1 VERINK
7 WLARLKIAHKLILS
21 SIVFALPIAI
31 LLYYVTAQYN
41 RGIHTCQREV
51 AGTAALEVCPGLLR
65 DLREVQSRANLASAG
80 AMSSPDGLAEIRKR
94 VDDAVVTL
102 QRGEDAWTKDLIDRL
117 SGHWRRIE
125 ANGSTMTQAE
135 QAALD
140 RQMVETTT
148 QLVPVI
154 LDDSSLI
161 LDSELHTYYLMNV
174 TGPLLLQ
181 SQAAVAEAGSVA
193 LKAKAQGRRL
203 DARDLSQL
211 QAQCGALVNTIFP
224 RMRYSLETALREDK
238 RLHGADSSF
247 QKSVPPLFER
257 YVELATQ
264 LSLAV
269 SNSSE
274 QAGVAPDPDRFLQM
288 ASAAEDAGVTL
299 GETCTKELRT
309 LLSERIAEDRHARSE
324 ALLMS
329 LLCVGLAAGV
339 VVIVTRNITR
349 PLARVVNLT
358 TDIAAGKVKEAFD
371 RLKRGEFQEF
381 IPDDDPGGHA
391 RTRDETCKL
400 IRSVSTMTE
409 SLNGLL
415 VKVMQACNQVAGS
428 ATQAAAAVR
437 EVEAAVSEQA
447 ASTNEVSATSKEIYA
462 TVQEL
467 ARTMGSVMKMAS
479 DAAHTASGGVSN
491 LDGIRSAI
499 DGLMS
504 SSGAMTRTFESIN
517 EKAGNIDQVITT
529 ITKVANRTNLLSLN
543 AAIEAEKA
551 GEKAGGFSVVA
562 LEMRRLADQTAVAAL
577 DIEKQ
582 IREMQQAVREGVSSV
597 ESYAQQTQA
606 SSAAVTELS
615 SGLGQVIEGTTKL
628 GPQFEA
634 VNSGMQMQSQG
645 AGQIAEAMVN
655 LGEAASQTKAS
666 MAEFREVTLDLHNA
680 VRELQAEVGR
690 FSIAS

>member
-1 VERINK
+1 MERINK

-21 SIVFALPIAI
+21 SVVFALPIAV
-31 LLYYVTAQYN
+31 LLYFVTAQYN
-41 RGIHTCQREV
+41 RRIQTCQREV
-51 AGTAALEVCPGLLR
+51 AGTAALQVCPGLLR
-65 DLREVQSRANLASAG
+65 DLREVQSRASLASAG
-80 AMSSPDGLAEIRKR
+80 ATSSLDGLADTRQRI
-94 VDDAVVTL
+94 DDAVATL
-102 QRGEDAWTKDLIDRL
+102 QRGEDAGTKDLIDRL
-117 SGHWRRIE
+117 SAFWRQHK
-125 ANGSTMTQAE
+125 ASGSAMTPSE

-140 RQMVETTT
+140 QQMVATTSE
-148 QLVPVI
+148 LVPVI
-154 LDDSSLI
+154 LDDFSLT
-161 LDSELHTYYLMNV
+161 LDPELNTTQLMYV
-174 TGPLLLQ
+174 TGLHLLQ
-181 SQAAVAEAGSVA
+181 SQAALAEAESMAHKV
-193 LKAKAQGRRL
+193 KAQGRRL

-211 QAQCGALVNTIFP
+211 QAQCGPLVDEILP
-224 RMRYSLETALREDK
+224 RMRYSLDTALREDK
-238 RLHGADSSF
+238 RLHGAGTSF

-257 YVELATQ
+257 YVELARQ

-269 SNSSE
+269 SNSSG
-274 QAGVAPDPDRFLQM
+274 QAGVAPDPDRLGQM
-288 ASAAEDAGVTL
+288 ASAAEDAGVSL
-299 GETCTKELRT
+299 GETSTKELRT
-309 LLSERIAEDRHARSE
+309 LLSERSAEDRRSQFE
-324 ALLMS
+324 VLLMS
-329 LLCVGLAAGV
+329 LLCVGLAVGV
-339 VVIVTRNITR
+339 MVIVTRNITR
-349 PLARVVNLT
+349 PLGRVVNLT
-358 TDIAAGKVKEAFD
+358 TDIASGKVKEAFD
-371 RLKRGEFQEF
+371 RLKGGEFREF
-381 IPDDDPGGHA
+381 ICDGDGDGHA
-391 RTRDETCKL
+391 RTRDEICKL
-400 IRSVSTMTE
+400 IGSVSTMTE

-428 ATQAAAAVR
+428 ATQTAAAVR
-437 EVEAAVSEQA
+437 EVEASVSEQA

-462 TVQEL
+462 SVKEL
-467 ARTMGSVMKMAS
+467 TRTMSSVMKMAS
-479 DAAHTASGGVSN
+479 DAAHTASGGVNN
-491 LDGIRSAI
+491 LEGIRSAI
-499 DGLMS
+499 DGLIS
-504 SSGAMTRTFESIN
+504 SSAAMTHTFESIN
-517 EKAGNIDQVITT
+517 EKTANIDKVITT

-655 LGEAASQTKAS
+655 LGEAAGQTKTS
-666 MAEFREVTLDLHNA
+666 MAEFREVAVDLHNA

>member
-1 VERINK
+1 MERINK

-80 AMSSPDGLAEIRKR
+80 ATSSPDGLAETRKR
-94 VDDAVVTL
+94 VDDAVATL

-117 SGHWRRIE
+117 SGLWRQIE
-125 ANGSTMTQAE
+125 ASGSAMTLAE

-140 RQMVETTT
+140 RRIVETTT

-181 SQAAVAEAGSVA
+181 AQGAVAEAGSVA

-211 QAQCGALVNTIFP
+211 QAQCGALVNTTFP

-264 LSLAV
+264 FSLAV

-299 GETCTKELRT
+299 GETCTEELRT

-358 TDIAAGKVKEAFD
+358 TDIATGKVKEAFD
-371 RLKRGEFQEF
+371 RLKSGEFREF

-479 DAAHTASGGVSN
+479 DAAHTASGGVSS

-499 DGLMS
+499 DGLIS

-666 MAEFREVTLDLHNA
+666 MAEFREVAVDLHNA

>member
-1 VERINK
+1 MERINK

-21 SIVFALPIAI
+21 GVVFALPIAV
-31 LLYYVTAQYN
+31 LLYYVTTQYN
-41 RGIHTCQREV
+41 QGIHTCQREV
-51 AGTAALEVCPGLLR
+51 EGTALLEVSPRLLR
-65 DLREVQSRANLASAG
+65 DLRQVESRASLATVAG
-80 AMSSPDGLAEIRKR
+80 ANSPDGLAETRKR
-94 VDDAVVTL
+94 IDDAVATL
-102 QRGEDAWTKDLIDRL
+102 QRGEDAETKDLIGRL
-117 SGHWRRIE
+117 SGFWRQLE
-125 ANGSTMTQAE
+125 ASGSAVTPAE

-148 QLVPVI
+148 QLIPVI
-154 LDDSSLI
+154 LDDSLLI
-161 LDSELHTYYLMNV
+161 LDSKLHTYYLMNL

-181 SQAAVAEAGSVA
+181 SQDAVAEAGSVA

-211 QAQCGALVNTIFP
+211 QAQCGAVVNTIFP

-238 RLHGADSSF
+238 RLHGANSSF

-257 YVELATQ
+257 YVELAMQ
-264 LSLAV
+264 LSTAV
-269 SNSSE
+269 STSSA
-274 QAGVAPDPDRFLQM
+274 QGGGAPDLDRFVQM
-288 ASAAEDAGVTL
+288 TSAAEDAGVTL
-299 GETCTKELRT
+299 GETCSKELRT
-309 LLSERIAEDRHARSE
+309 LLSERIAEDRRARSE

-329 LLCVGLAAGV
+329 LLCVSLAAGV
-339 VVIVTRNITR
+339 MVFVTRNITR

-358 TDIAAGKVKEAFD
+358 TEIATGKVKEAFD
-371 RLKRGEFQEF
+371 LLGRGEFREF
-381 IPDDDPGGHA
+381 IPDDDTGGYA
-391 RTRDETCKL
+391 RARDETCKL

-409 SLNGLL
+409 SLNNLL
-415 VKVMQACNQVAGS
+415 VKVVQACNQVAGS

-437 EVEAAVSEQA
+437 EVEASVTEQA
-447 ASTNEVSATSKEIYA
+447 ASTNQVSATSKEIYA

-467 ARTMGSVMKMAS
+467 ARTMASVMKMAS
-479 DAAHTASGGVSN
+479 DAAHTASGGVSS

-499 DGLMS
+499 DGLIS
-504 SSGAMTRTFESIN
+504 SSAAMTQTFESIN
-517 EKAGNIDQVITT
+517 EKTANIDKVITT

-597 ESYAQQTQA
+597 ESNAQQTQA

-666 MAEFREVTLDLHNA
+666 MAEFRKVVEDLNSA
-680 VRELQAEVGR
+680 VGDLQAEVGR
-690 FSIAS
+690 FSTAS

>member
-1 VERINK
+1 MERINK

-21 SIVFALPIAI
+21 SIVFALPIAV

-41 RGIHTCQREV
+41 QGIHTCQREV
-51 AGTAALEVCPGLLR
+51 EGTALLEVCPGLLR
-65 DLREVQSRANLASAG
+65 DLREVESRASLASAG
-80 AMSSPDGLAEIRKR
+80 ATSSPDGLAETRKR
-94 VDDAVVTL
+94 IDDAVATL
-102 QRGEDAWTKDLIDRL
+102 QRGEDAVTKNLIDRL
-117 SGHWRRIE
+117 SDLQRQLE
-125 ANGSTMTQAE
+125 ASGSAMTLTE

-161 LDSELHTYYLMNV
+161 LDSELHTYYLMNL

-181 SQAAVAEAGSVA
+181 SQDAVAEARTVA

-211 QAQCGALVNTIFP
+211 QAQCGAVVNTIFP
-224 RMRYSLETALREDK
+224 RMHYSLETALREDK

-247 QKSVPPLFER
+247 QKGVPPLFAR

-264 LSLAV
+264 FSLAV

-274 QAGVAPDPDRFLQM
+274 QAGAALSPDRFVQM

-299 GETCTKELRT
+299 GETCSKELRT
-309 LLSERIAEDRHARSE
+309 LLSERIAEDRRAQSE

-339 VVIVTRNITR
+339 MVIVTRNITR

-358 TDIAAGKVKEAFD
+358 TDIATGKVKEAFD
-371 RLKRGEFQEF
+371 RLKSGEFREF
-381 IPDDDPGGHA
+381 ISDEDGGGRA
-391 RTRDETCKL
+391 RTRDEICKL
-400 IRSVSTMTE
+400 IGSVSTMTE

-447 ASTNEVSATSKEIYA
+447 ASTNEVSATSKEIHA

-491 LDGIRSAI
+491 LEGIRSAI
-499 DGLMS
+499 DGLIS

-517 EKAGNIDQVITT
+517 EKTGNIDQVITT

-597 ESYAQQTQA
+597 EAYAQQTQT

-628 GPQFEA
+628 GPQFET

-645 AGQIAEAMVN
+645 AGQIAEAMVH

-666 MAEFREVTLDLHNA
+666 MAEFREVAVDLQNA

>member
-80 AMSSPDGLAEIRKR
+80 ATSSPDGLAETRKR
-94 VDDAVVTL
+94 VDDAVATL

-117 SGHWRRIE
+117 SGLWRQIE
-125 ANGSTMTQAE
+125 ASGSAMTLAE

-140 RQMVETTT
+140 RRIVETTT

-181 SQAAVAEAGSVA
+181 AQGAVAEAGSVA

-211 QAQCGALVNTIFP
+211 QAQCGALVNTTFP
-224 RMRYSLETALREDK
+224 RMRYSLETALREEK

-264 LSLAV
+264 FSLAV

-299 GETCTKELRT
+299 GETCTEELRT

-339 VVIVTRNITR
+339 MVIVTRNITR

-358 TDIAAGKVKEAFD
+358 TDIATGKVKEAFE
-371 RLKRGEFQEF
+371 RLKSGEFREF

-437 EVEAAVSEQA
+437 EVEAAVAEQA

-479 DAAHTASGGVSN
+479 DAAHTASGGVSS

-499 DGLMS
+499 DGLIS

-666 MAEFREVTLDLHNA
+666 MAEFREVAVDLHNA

>member
-1 VERINK
+1 MERINK

-21 SIVFALPIAI
+21 SVVFALPIAV
-31 LLYYVTAQYN
+31 LLYYFTARYDQ
-41 RGIHTCQREV
+41 GIQICQREIE
-51 AGTAALEVCPGLLR
+51 GTAALEVCPRLLR
-65 DLREVQSRANLASAG
+65 DLREIESRASLAAAG
-80 AMSSPDGLAEIRKR
+80 ATSAPEGLAETRKR
-94 VDDAVVTL
+94 IDDAVATL
-102 QRGEDAWTKDLIDRL
+102 QRGEDAGTKDLIDRL
-117 SGHWRRIE
+117 AGLSRQLDASGS
-125 ANGSTMTQAE
+125 ATALAE
-135 QAALD
+135 QATLD

-148 QLVPVI
+148 QLVSVI

-181 SQAAVAEAGSVA
+181 SQAAVAEARSVA
-193 LKAKAQGRRL
+193 VKAKAQGRRL

-211 QAQCGALVNTIFP
+211 QAQCGALVNATFP
-224 RMRYSLETALREDK
+224 RMRYSLETALREDR

-247 QKSVPPLFER
+247 QKSVPSLLER
-257 YVELATQ
+257 YVELITQ
-264 LSLAV
+264 LSLAA
-269 SNSSE
+269 SSSSE
-274 QAGVAPDPDRFLQM
+274 QAGAASSPDRFVQM
-288 ASAAEDAGVTL
+288 ASAAEDVGVTL
-299 GETCTKELRT
+299 GETGTRELRR
-309 LLSERIAEDRHARSE
+309 LLSARIAADRHSRSE
-324 ALLMS
+324 AVLLS
-329 LLCVGLAAGV
+329 LLCMVLAAGV
-339 VVIVTRNITR
+339 VVIVARNITR

-371 RLKRGEFQEF
+371 RLKSGEFREF
-381 IPDDDPGGHA
+381 ISDDGPGGGA
-391 RTRDETCKL
+391 RTRDEICKL
-400 IRSVSTMTE
+400 IGSVSTMTE

-415 VKVMQACNQVAGS
+415 IKVMQACNQVAGS
-428 ATQAAAAVR
+428 ATRMAAAVR
-437 EVEAAVSEQA
+437 EMEAAVSEQA

-467 ARTMGSVMKMAS
+467 ARTMSSVMKMAS
-479 DAAHTASGGVSN
+479 DAAHTARGGVSN

-499 DGLMS
+499 EGLLNS
-504 SSGAMTRTFESIN
+504 SSAMTHTFESIN
-517 EKAGNIDQVITT
+517 EKTGNIDQVIAT

-582 IREMQQAVREGVSSV
+582 IHEMQQAVRQGVSSV

-606 SSAAVTELS
+606 SSTAVTELS

-655 LGEAASQTKAS
+655 LREAAGQTKGA
-666 MAEFREVTLDLHNA
+666 MAEFRKVTEDLHNA
-680 VRELQAEVGR
+680 VAELQAEVGR
-690 FSIAS
+690 FSTAS

>member
-479 DAAHTASGGVSN
+479 DAAYTATSGVSN

>member
-1 VERINK
+1 VKQINR

-21 SIVFALPIAI
+21 GIVFALPIAV
-31 LLYYVTAQYN
+31 LLYYVTTEYN
-41 RGIHTCQREV
+41 RGINTSQREV
-51 AGTAALEVCPGLLR
+51 EGTGLMEVCRGLRGDLWEIESRSSLATAA
-65 DLREVQSRANLASAG
+65 AAG
-80 AMSSPDGLAEIRKR
+80 SPDDLAEARQRIA
-94 VDDAVVTL
+94 DAVATL
-102 QRGEDAWTKDLIDRL
+102 QRGEDAMTKSLIDRL
-117 SGHWRRIE
+117 GGLWRQLEASGS
-125 ANGSTMTQAE
+125 AMTPAE
-135 QAALD
+135 QLALD
-140 RQMVETTT
+140 HQMVGTTSE
-148 QLVPVI
+148 LIFVI
-154 LDDSSLI
+154 LDDFSLT
-161 LDSELHTYYLMNV
+161 LDPELHTYHLMNV
-174 TGPLLLQ
+174 AGPRLLQ
-181 SQAAVAEAGSVA
+181 SQAALAEAGSLA

-203 DARDLSQL
+203 DARDLSQM
-211 QAQCGALVNTIFP
+211 QAQCGALANADSP

-264 LSLAV
+264 LALAV
-269 SNSSE
+269 SNSSD
-274 QAGVAPDPDRFLQM
+274 QAGVAPDPERFVQM
-288 ASAAEDAGVTL
+288 ALAAEEAGVTL
-299 GETCTKELRT
+299 GQTCTKELRA
-309 LLSERIAEDRHARSE
+309 LLLKRLAEERRARAE

-339 VVIVTRNITR
+339 MVIVTRNITR

-358 TDIAAGKVKEAFD
+358 TDIAAGKVKVAFD
-371 RLKRGEFQEF
+371 RVQSGEFREF
-381 IPDDDPGGHA
+381 ISDDGPSGRV
-391 RTRDETCKL
+391 RTRDEICKL
-400 IRSVSTMTE
+400 IRAVSTMTE
-409 SLNGLL
+409 SLNSLL
-415 VKVMQACNQVAGS
+415 FKVMQACNQVAGS

-437 EVEAAVSEQA
+437 EVEASVSEQA

-467 ARTMGSVMKMAS
+467 ARTMDSVMKMAS

-491 LDGIRSAI
+491 LTGIRSAI
-499 DGLMS
+499 DGLLS
-504 SSGAMTRTFESIN
+504 SSAAMTHTFESID
-517 EKAGNIDQVITT
+517 EKTGNIDQVIAT

-582 IREMQQAVREGVSSV
+582 IREMQRAVREGVSRV

-606 SSAAVTELS
+606 SSAAVSELS
-615 SGLGQVIEGTTKL
+615 SGLEQVIEGTTKL

-634 VNSGMQMQSQG
+634 VNSSMQMQSQG

-655 LGEAASQTKAS
+655 LREAAGQTKAS
-666 MAEFREVTLDLHNA
+666 MAEFRQVSEDLHNA

-690 FSIAS
+690 FSTAS

>member
-1 VERINK
+1 MERINK

-211 QAQCGALVNTIFP
+211 QAQCGALVNTTFP

-428 ATQAAAAVR
+428 ATQTAAAVR

-628 GPQFEA
+628 GPQFEV

>member
-1 VERINK
+1 MERINK

-21 SIVFALPIAI
+21 SVVFALPIAV
-31 LLYYVTAQYN
+31 LLYYFTARYDQ
-41 RGIHTCQREV
+41 GIQICQREIE
-51 AGTAALEVCPGLLR
+51 GTAALEVCPRLLR
-65 DLREVQSRANLASAG
+65 DLREIESRASLDAAG
-80 AMSSPDGLAEIRKR
+80 ATSAPEGLAETRKR
-94 VDDAVVTL
+94 IDDAVATL
-102 QRGEDAWTKDLIDRL
+102 QRGEDAGTKDLIDRL
-117 SGHWRRIE
+117 AGLSRQLDASGS
-125 ANGSTMTQAE
+125 ATALAE
-135 QAALD
+135 QATFD
-140 RQMVETTT
+140 HQMVETTT
-148 QLVPVI
+148 QLVSVI

-181 SQAAVAEAGSVA
+181 SQAAVAEARSVA
-193 LKAKAQGRRL
+193 VKAKAQGRRL

-211 QAQCGALVNTIFP
+211 QAQCGALVNATFP
-224 RMRYSLETALREDK
+224 RMRYSLETALREDR

-247 QKSVPPLFER
+247 QKSVPSLLER
-257 YVELATQ
+257 YVELITQ
-264 LSLAV
+264 LSLAA
-269 SNSSE
+269 SSSSE
-274 QAGVAPDPDRFLQM
+274 QAGAASGPDRFVQM
-288 ASAAEDAGVTL
+288 ASAAEDVGVTL
-299 GETCTKELRT
+299 GETGTRELRR
-309 LLSERIAEDRHARSE
+309 LLSARIAADRHSRSE
-324 ALLMS
+324 AVLLS
-329 LLCVGLAAGV
+329 LLCMVLAAGV
-339 VVIVTRNITR
+339 VVIVARNITR

-371 RLKRGEFQEF
+371 RLKSGEFREF
-381 IPDDDPGGHA
+381 ISDDGPGGGA
-391 RTRDETCKL
+391 RTRDEICKL
-400 IRSVSTMTE
+400 IGSVSTMTE

-415 VKVMQACNQVAGS
+415 IKVMQACNQVAGS
-428 ATQAAAAVR
+428 ATRMAAAVR
-437 EVEAAVSEQA
+437 EMEAAVSEQA

-467 ARTMGSVMKMAS
+467 ARTMSSVMKMAS
-479 DAAHTASGGVSN
+479 DAAHTARGGVSN

-499 DGLMS
+499 EGLLNS
-504 SSGAMTRTFESIN
+504 SSAMTHTFESIN
-517 EKAGNIDQVITT
+517 EKTGNIDQVIAT

-582 IREMQQAVREGVSSV
+582 IHEMQQAVRQGVSSV

-606 SSAAVTELS
+606 SSTAVTELS

-655 LGEAASQTKAS
+655 LREAAGQTKGA
-666 MAEFREVTLDLHNA
+666 MAEFRKVTEDLHNA
-680 VRELQAEVGR
+680 VAELQAEVGR
-690 FSIAS
+690 FSTAS

>member
-1 VERINK
+1 MERINK

-21 SIVFALPIAI
+21 SIVFALPIAV
-31 LLYYVTAQYN
+31 LLYYVTAQYD

-65 DLREVQSRANLASAG
+65 DLREVQSRASLATAG
-80 AMSSPDGLAEIRKR
+80 ATGSPDGLAETRKR
-94 VDDAVVTL
+94 IDDAVATL

-117 SGHWRRIE
+117 SGLWRQLE
-125 ANGSTMTQAE
+125 ANGSAMTLAE

-148 QLVPVI
+148 QLVSVI

-161 LDSELHTYYLMNV
+161 LDSELHTYYLMNL

-181 SQAAVAEAGSVA
+181 SQAALAEARSAA
-193 LKAKAQGRRL
+193 LKSKAQGRRL

-211 QAQCGALVNTIFP
+211 QAQCGALVDTIFP

-247 QKSVPPLFER
+247 QKSIPPLFER

-274 QAGVAPDPDRFLQM
+274 QAGVAPDPDRFVQM

-309 LLSERIAEDRHARSE
+309 LLSKRIAEDRHARSE
-324 ALLMS
+324 AVLMS

-339 VVIVTRNITR
+339 MVIVTRNITR

-371 RLKRGEFQEF
+371 RLKGGEFREF
-381 IPDDDPGGHA
+381 IPDDDPGGYA

-447 ASTNEVSATSKEIYA
+447 ASTNQVSATSKEIYA

-499 DGLMS
+499 DGLIN

-628 GPQFEA
+628 GPQFEV

-666 MAEFREVTLDLHNA
+666 MAEFREVAVDLHNA

>member
-1 VERINK
+1 MERINK

-51 AGTAALEVCPGLLR
+51 AGTAALEVCPSLLR

-80 AMSSPDGLAEIRKR
+80 ATSSPDGLAETRKR
-94 VDDAVVTL
+94 VDDAVATL

-117 SGHWRRIE
+117 SGLWRQIE
-125 ANGSTMTQAE
+125 ASGSAMTLAE

-140 RQMVETTT
+140 RRIVETTT

-181 SQAAVAEAGSVA
+181 AQGAVAEAGSVA

-211 QAQCGALVNTIFP
+211 QAQCGALVNTTFP
-224 RMRYSLETALREDK
+224 RMRYSLETALREEK

-264 LSLAV
+264 FSLAV

-299 GETCTKELRT
+299 GETCTEELRT

-339 VVIVTRNITR
+339 MVIVTRNITR

-358 TDIAAGKVKEAFD
+358 TDIATGKVKEAFE
-371 RLKRGEFQEF
+371 RLKSGEFREF

-447 ASTNEVSATSKEIYA
+447 ASTNEVSATSKQIYA

-479 DAAHTASGGVSN
+479 DAAHTASGGVSS

-499 DGLMS
+499 DGLIS

-582 IREMQQAVREGVSSV
+582 IREMQQAVHEGVSSV

-666 MAEFREVTLDLHNA
+666 MAEFREVAVDLHNA

>member
-1 VERINK
+1 MERINK

-21 SIVFALPIAI
+21 SVVFALPIAI

-65 DLREVQSRANLASAG
+65 DLREIESRASLASAG
-80 AMSSPDGLAEIRKR
+80 ATSSPDGLAETRKR
-94 VDDAVVTL
+94 IDDAVATL
-102 QRGEDAWTKDLIDRL
+102 QRGEDAGTKDLIDRL
-117 SGHWRRIE
+117 SGLWRQLE
-125 ANGSTMTQAE
+125 ASGSAMTLAE

-274 QAGVAPDPDRFLQM
+274 QAGAAPDPDRFVQM

-309 LLSERIAEDRHARSE
+309 LLSERIAEDRRSRSE

-349 PLARVVNLT
+349 PLERVVNLT
-358 TDIAAGKVKEAFD
+358 TDIATGKVKEAFD
-371 RLKRGEFQEF
+371 RLKSGEFREF
-381 IPDDDPGGHA
+381 ISDDDAGGHA
-391 RTRDETCKL
+391 RTRDEICKL
-400 IRSVSTMTE
+400 IGSVSTMTE

-428 ATQAAAAVR
+428 ATQTAAAVR
-437 EVEAAVSEQA
+437 EVEASVSEQA

-462 TVQEL
+462 TVQDL

-499 DGLMS
+499 DGLIS
-504 SSGAMTRTFESIN
+504 SSAAMTHTFESIN
-517 EKAGNIDQVITT
+517 EKTANIDKVITT

-606 SSAAVTELS
+606 SSTAVTELS

-655 LGEAASQTKAS
+655 LREAASQTKAS
-666 MAEFREVTLDLHNA
+666 MAEFRKVAEDLHNA

-690 FSIAS
+690 FSTAS